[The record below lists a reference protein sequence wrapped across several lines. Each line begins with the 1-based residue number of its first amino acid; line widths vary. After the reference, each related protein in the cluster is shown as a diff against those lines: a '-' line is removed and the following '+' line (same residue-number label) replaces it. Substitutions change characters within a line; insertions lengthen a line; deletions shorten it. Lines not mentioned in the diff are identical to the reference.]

1 MLQDIRDIAQ
11 RDAGKLFREAIALL
25 GLTAAIVSGLFLPAL
40 I

>member
-1 MLQDIRDIAQ
+1 MLRDIKDIAR
-11 RDAGKLFREAIALL
+11 RDAGKLVREALALA